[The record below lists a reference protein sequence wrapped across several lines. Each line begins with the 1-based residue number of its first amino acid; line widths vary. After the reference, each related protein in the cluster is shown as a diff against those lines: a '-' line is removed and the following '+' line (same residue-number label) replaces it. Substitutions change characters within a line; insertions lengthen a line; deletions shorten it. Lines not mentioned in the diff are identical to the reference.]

1 MVQVITTLTSASS
14 TVLSRLR
21 SGQFTSSLFFGLG
34 LVFLLSA
41 AWLLA
46 QLTWRLLMPLEPM
59 VLKPLSTA
67 QTTTIKV
74 NQVDL
79 SQVQALH
86 LFGQKGATTAQATTT
101 NAPVTTLNIRL
112 VGVTASNNPNLSAAI
127 IQQGSEQSTYIP
139 GDTIRNSRAVVQEI
153 YSDRVMLEHNNRLE
167 TLWLEGRDGSEAAL
181 VLQTPQAN
189 TTQPKPEAEPE
200 VDLNLN
206 KRQLEVL
213 EVISIT
219 PQQGENGLAGY
230 RLAPKG
236 NEELFRGFGLRPGD
250 LAVAINGYDLTN
262 MAESLELMAQLE
274 GLTQAQVR
282 ILRDGEYVDIE
293 IYIPE
298 E

>member
-1 MVQVITTLTSASS
+1 
-14 TVLSRLR
+14 
-21 SGQFTSSLFFGLG
+21 
-34 LVFLLSA
+34 
-41 AWLLA
+41 
-46 QLTWRLLMPLEPM
+46 MPLEPM

-167 TLWLEGRDGSEAAL
+167 TLWLEGRDGSEARSEERRVGKECRVRRA
-181 VLQTPQAN
+181 
-189 TTQPKPEAEPE
+189 AE
-200 VDLNLN
+200 
-206 KRQLEVL
+206 
-213 EVISIT
+213 
-219 PQQGENGLAGY
+219 
-230 RLAPKG
+230 
-236 NEELFRGFGLRPGD
+236 
-250 LAVAINGYDLTN
+250 
-262 MAESLELMAQLE
+262 
-274 GLTQAQVR
+274 
-282 ILRDGEYVDIE
+282 
-293 IYIPE
+293 
-298 E
+298 

>member
-1 MVQVITTLTSASS
+1 MVQVITTLTSIS
-14 TVLSRLR
+14 TTALNRLR
-21 SGQFTSSLFFGLG
+21 SAQLTSSLLFGLG

-46 QLTWRLLMPLEPM
+46 QLTWRLVIPLEPM
-59 VLKPLSTA
+59 VLQPLSTV
-67 QTTTIKV
+67 QISSHEV
-74 NQVDL
+74 NQVNL
-79 SQVQALH
+79 NRVRALH
-86 LFGQKGATTAQATTT
+86 LFGQEGATITQAATT
-101 NAPVTTLNIRL
+101 APVTTLNIRL

-139 GDTIRNSRAVVQEI
+139 GDTITNSRAVVEEI
-153 YSDRVMLEHNNRLE
+153 YSDRVMLLHNNRLE
-167 TLWLEGRDGSEAAL
+167 TLWLEGREGSEAAL

-213 EVISIT
+213 EIISIT

-236 NEELFRGFGLRPGD
+236 NAELFREFGLRPGD